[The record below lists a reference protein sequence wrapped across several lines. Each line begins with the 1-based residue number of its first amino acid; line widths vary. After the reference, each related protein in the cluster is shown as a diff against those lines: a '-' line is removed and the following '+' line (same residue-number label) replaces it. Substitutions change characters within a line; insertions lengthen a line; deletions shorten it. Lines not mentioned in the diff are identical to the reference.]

1 MMVGISICRLI
12 TTYTY
17 RIPRRLLIILYRS
30 FYLLDNEVGVRLNLA
45 LLFTPLI
52 GDPTITGKI
61 IGFVYRL
68 LVIIF
73 GSIFILFA
81 EGFLV
86 VGFVLYFYLYYH
98 FFTLGWVAFFIFILS
113 LVFIFSVNFVSKP
126 LATFKTFGKGDDPE
140 KLVDPYSRGLLDLI
154 LSGEIVKNPQVLE
167 KYPNIIYLLLK
178 YDFSLPE
185 LSKFLILKVD
195 FHIFKDVLLARSLE
209 KGVKTGATYIGE
221 ELLFASYLEALPGW
235 WDYLDSIKKDK
246 EWLDKTLSFVYFAK
260 KRRQPEFFW
269 DDDFKVPYM
278 GGVNRGL
285 TGRVTPIL
293 NEYSTDLTYLASKA
307 MLPEPV
313 GREEILN
320 TVIGILSRP
329 TKNNVL
335 IIGESGSGKTSFV
348 NAIAYQI
355 VQGTKHRALRFKRI
369 VSIEPGAFFGGG
381 GGTEAIADRFENVIR
396 EIELSGGIIA
406 FIDEIHMLAAIGIDS
421 PDGAPV
427 FGILEPRLSS
437 GNFQFIA
444 TTTREGYDKYIFPNQ
459 AFARVFEKVELPE
472 AVVEETEKILQIN
485 SFDTERRTGLIIS
498 YPAIFRA
505 ISFSGDIIY
514 DRGYPDKAVDVLE
527 KAVSIAMN
535 ASALNVSVM
544 HVESAIEEISKVPFS
559 KLEKYDQRRL
569 LNLEEFI
576 HKNLIGQ
583 DEAVKAVSDAIRREV
598 SGVRNTARPIASFL
612 FMGPTGVGKTELA
625 KVTVDGFFGKN
636 PYLAR
641 FNMNQ
646 YVTADRAT
654 ALIDSL
660 CQSVR
665 ENPFSLILLD
675 EFEKCHPSLN
685 QAFLQILDEGTLQDS
700 KRKEVKFANC
710 FFVAT
715 SNIGSHEIFEV
726 LSKGGSYKEMAMS
739 AMSILRQFMSPELL
753 NRFSDVVVFR
763 PLSKDDLRKVCLLKL
778 DALKTALLRQKIQIG
793 FSEELVNI
801 ISDLGYSKEYGARE
815 MERIIKKEVESRL
828 AKMVISGKLKSGS
841 KLTLDPNFLK
851 TP

>member
-1 MMVGISICRLI
+1 
-12 TTYTY
+12 
-17 RIPRRLLIILYRS
+17 
-30 FYLLDNEVGVRLNLA
+30 LDNEVGVRLNLA

-313 GREEILN
+313 
-320 TVIGILSRP
+320 
-329 TKNNVL
+329 
-335 IIGESGSGKTSFV
+335 
-348 NAIAYQI
+348 
-355 VQGTKHRALRFKRI
+355 
-369 VSIEPGAFFGGG
+369 
-381 GGTEAIADRFENVIR
+381 
-396 EIELSGGIIA
+396 
-406 FIDEIHMLAAIGIDS
+406 
-421 PDGAPV
+421 
-427 FGILEPRLSS
+427 
-437 GNFQFIA
+437 
-444 TTTREGYDKYIFPNQ
+444 
-459 AFARVFEKVELPE
+459 
-472 AVVEETEKILQIN
+472 
-485 SFDTERRTGLIIS
+485 
-498 YPAIFRA
+498 
-505 ISFSGDIIY
+505 
-514 DRGYPDKAVDVLE
+514 
-527 KAVSIAMN
+527 
-535 ASALNVSVM
+535 
-544 HVESAIEEISKVPFS
+544 
-559 KLEKYDQRRL
+559 
-569 LNLEEFI
+569 
-576 HKNLIGQ
+576 
-583 DEAVKAVSDAIRREV
+583 
-598 SGVRNTARPIASFL
+598 
-612 FMGPTGVGKTELA
+612 
-625 KVTVDGFFGKN
+625 
-636 PYLAR
+636 
-641 FNMNQ
+641 
-646 YVTADRAT
+646 
-654 ALIDSL
+654 
-660 CQSVR
+660 
-665 ENPFSLILLD
+665 
-675 EFEKCHPSLN
+675 
-685 QAFLQILDEGTLQDS
+685 
-700 KRKEVKFANC
+700 
-710 FFVAT
+710 
-715 SNIGSHEIFEV
+715 
-726 LSKGGSYKEMAMS
+726 
-739 AMSILRQFMSPELL
+739 
-753 NRFSDVVVFR
+753 
-763 PLSKDDLRKVCLLKL
+763 
-778 DALKTALLRQKIQIG
+778 
-793 FSEELVNI
+793 
-801 ISDLGYSKEYGARE
+801 
-815 MERIIKKEVESRL
+815 
-828 AKMVISGKLKSGS
+828 
-841 KLTLDPNFLK
+841 
-851 TP
+851 